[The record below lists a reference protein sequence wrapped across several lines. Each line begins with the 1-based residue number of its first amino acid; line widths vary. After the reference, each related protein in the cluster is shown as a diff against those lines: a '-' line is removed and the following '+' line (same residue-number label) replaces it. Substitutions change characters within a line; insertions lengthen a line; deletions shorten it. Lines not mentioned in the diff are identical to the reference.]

1 MVFVVPLQEGS
12 PLMKARHLAVLL
24 AGVTA
29 LANVAACGTSSSNDK
44 GGGPKAADLA
54 PLDPNT
60 KVSITVGCQ
69 PPKSSKVLRTE
80 WNNDVTA
87 FQQLHPNITIVS
99 KDAFPCEDPKT
110 FTAKLAGGQMENV
123 YYVYLTDAKNI
134 IANGQAA
141 DITKYVSGLKNY
153 GSLQPQL
160 LNVFK
165 GGGKLWGLPKTN
177 YSMGLLY
184 SRKLFQQAG
193 LNPDQPPTTWDE
205 VRADAAKIAALG
217 NGTVGYADYS
227 ANNQGGWHFTTEMY
241 SQGGDMVTPDGKKA
255 AFNSPQ
261 GHAVLQNLQQ
271 MRWTDNSMGS
281 KQLLQI
287 SDVQPMMASGKL
299 GMYLSAPDNIPT
311 IKDQFQG
318 NYADYGLAPMPGAQG
333 TLIGGDGYMFNPKS
347 SPDQIKAGI
356 LWLEFENLTPG
367 KGQFDWA
374 QKKIDKQPVGL
385 PQPNIFTGA
394 PAAEELQVRTQN
406 ANLPVANYKVFAEGD
421 PKVKYR
427 LEPPQAQQIYAV
439 MDGVVSS
446 VLTNRNADI
455 NSLLSKAETKVNGI
469 LANAE

>member
-1 MVFVVPLQEGS
+1 MKRARRLAAVV
-12 PLMKARHLAVLL
+12 

-29 LANVAACGTSSSNDK
+29 LASVAACGSGNGNGDK
-44 GGGPKAADLA
+44 GGSAADVG

-69 PPKSSKVLRTE
+69 PPKSSKALRKE
-80 WNNDVTA
+80 WDNDVAA
-87 FQQLHPNITIVS
+87 FEKLHPNITIVS

-134 IANGQAA
+134 IENGQAA
-141 DITKYVSGLKNY
+141 DITKYVSGVKNY
-153 GSLQPQL
+153 QYLQPQL

-165 GGGKLWGLPKTN
+165 GGGRLWGLPKTN

-184 SRKLFQQAG
+184 NRKLFQQAG

-205 VRADAAKIAALG
+205 VRADAKKIAALG
-217 NGTVGYADYS
+217 NGIVGYADYS
-227 ANNQGGWHFTTEMY
+227 ANNQGGWHFTAEMY
-241 SQGGDMVTPDGKKA
+241 SQGGDIVTPDGKKA

-287 SDVQPMMASGKL
+287 ADVQPMMASGKL

-318 NYADYGLAPMPGAQG
+318 KFEDYGLAPMPAAQG
-333 TLIGGDGYMFNPKS
+333 TLIGGDGYMFNRKDT
-347 SPDQIKAGI
+347 PDQIKAGI

-374 QKKIDKQPVGL
+374 QKNADKQPVGL
-385 PQPNIFTGA
+385 PQPNIFTGP
-394 PAAEELQVRTQN
+394 PAAEELSVRTQN
-406 ANLPVANYKVFAEGD
+406 ANLPVQNYKAFADGD

-439 MDGVVSS
+439 LDGVVSS

-469 LANAE
+469 LANAD

>member
-1 MVFVVPLQEGS
+1 MFQATGCAEETM
-12 PLMKARHLAVLL
+12 MKARHLAVLL

-29 LANVAACGTSSSNDK
+29 LANVAACGSDDSGAK
-44 GGGPKAADLA
+44 GGSSAAA
-54 PLDPNT
+54 AGPLDPNT

-69 PPKSSKVLRTE
+69 PPKSSPALRTE
-80 WNNDVTA
+80 WNNDVAA
-87 FQQLHPNITIVS
+87 FQKLHPNITIVS

-134 IANGQAA
+134 IEAGQAA
-141 DITKYVSGLKNY
+141 DITRYVSGVKNY
-153 GSLQPQL
+153 ANLQPQL

-165 GGGKLWGLPKTN
+165 GGGKLYGLPKTN

-184 SRKLFQQAG
+184 SRKLFAQAG

-205 VRADAAKIAALG
+205 IRADAKKIAALG
-217 NGTVGYADYS
+217 NGIVGYADYS
-227 ANNQGGWHFTTEMY
+227 ANNQGGWHFTAEMY
-241 SQGGDMVTPDGKKA
+241 SQGGDIVTPDGKKA

-261 GHAVLQNLQQ
+261 GKAVLQNLQQ

-287 SDVQPMMASGKL
+287 SDVQPLMASGKL

-374 QKKIDKQPVGL
+374 QKNKDKQPVGL

-394 PAAEELQVRTQN
+394 PAAEELQIRTQN
-406 ANLPVANYKVFAEGD
+406 ANLPVKNYQVFAQGD
-421 PKVKYR
+421 PKLKYR

-439 MDGVVSS
+439 LDGVVSG
-446 VLTNRNADI
+446 VLTNRNANIDD
-455 NSLLSKAETKVNGI
+455 LLSKAETKVNGI

>member
-1 MVFVVPLQEGS
+1 
-12 PLMKARHLAVLL
+12 MKRRHLAALL
-24 AGVTA
+24 VGTITLTGA
-29 LANVAACGTSSSNDK
+29 AACGSGGDTK
-44 GGGPKAADLA
+44 GGTNESAIG

-69 PPKSSKVLRTE
+69 PPKTSKALRTE

-87 FQQLHPNITIVS
+87 FQTLHPNITIVS

-110 FTAKLAGGQMENV
+110 FTAKLAGGQMENL

-134 IANGQAA
+134 IAEGQAA

-165 GGGKLWGLPKTN
+165 GGGRLYGLPKTN

-184 SRKLFQQAG
+184 SRTLFARAG
-193 LNPDQPPTTWDE
+193 LDPNRPPATWDE
-205 VRADAAKIAALG
+205 VRADAKAIAALG
-217 NGTVGYADYS
+217 NGIVGYADYS
-227 ANNQGGWHFTTEMY
+227 ANNQGGWHFTTELY

-255 AFNSPQ
+255 AFNGPQ
-261 GHAVLQNLQQ
+261 GRAVLQNLQQ
-271 MRWTDNSMGS
+271 MRWTDDSMGS

-287 SDVQPMMASGKL
+287 SDVQPMMASGRL

-311 IKDQFQG
+311 IVDQFQG
-318 NYADYGLAPMPGAQG
+318 RYADYGLAPMPGAQG

-374 QKKIDKQPVGL
+374 QKKTDKQPVGL

-394 PAAEELQVRTQN
+394 PAAEELKVRT
-406 ANLPVANYKVFAEGD
+406 ANSNMPVGNYQAFAQGD
-421 PKVKYR
+421 PKLKYR

-439 MDGVVSS
+439 IDNVVSA

-455 NSLLSKAETKVNGI
+455 DALLSQAATKADSI
-469 LANAE
+469 LANAG

>member
-1 MVFVVPLQEGS
+1 M
-12 PLMKARHLAVLL
+12 MKARHLAVLL
-24 AGVTA
+24 AGVTT
-29 LANVAACGTSSSNDK
+29 LATAAACGSSSDDSGK
-44 GGGPKAADLA
+44 GSSKAANVA

-69 PPKSSKVLRTE
+69 PPKSSAALRRE
-80 WNNDVTA
+80 WNNDVAA
-87 FQQLHPNITIVS
+87 FEKLHPNITIVS

-123 YYVYLTDAKNI
+123 YYVYLTDAANI

-141 DITKYVSGLKNY
+141 DITKYVSGVKNY
-153 GSLQPQL
+153 PYLQPQL

-165 GGGKLWGLPKTN
+165 GAGRLWGLPKTN

-184 SRKLFQQAG
+184 NRKLFQQAG

-205 VRADAAKIAALG
+205 VRADAAKISALG
-217 NGTVGYADYS
+217 NGIVGYADYS
-227 ANNQGGWHFTTEMY
+227 AGNQGGWHFTAELY
-241 SQGGDMVTPDGKKA
+241 SQGGSMVTPDGKKA

-261 GHAVLQNLQQ
+261 GRAVLQNLQQ

-287 SDVQPMMASGKL
+287 ADVQPMMASGKL

-318 NYADYGLAPMPGAQG
+318 RFEDYGLAPMPGAQG
-333 TLIGGDGYMFNPKS
+333 TLIGGDGYMFNPKDT
-347 SPDQIKAGI
+347 PDQIKAGI

-374 QKKIDKQPVGL
+374 QKNFDKQPVGL
-385 PQPNIFTGA
+385 PQPNIFTGP
-394 PAAEELQVRTQN
+394 PAAQELAIRTQH
-406 ANLPVANYKVFAEGD
+406 ANLPVQNYNAFAQGD

-446 VLTNRNADI
+446 VLTNRNADLGG
-455 NSLLSKAETKVNGI
+455 LLAKAETKVNGI
-469 LANAE
+469 LANAD